1 MSISDIIPLLL
12 FFSSYIY
19 DGGSSTH
26 WQAVFFFY
34 YWGEKEGERKVEK
47 RNTSPKFFKEN
58 Y

>member
-19 DGGSSTH
+19 DGGSRTH
-26 WQAVFFFY
+26 WKAAFFY

-47 RNTSPKFFKEN
+47 RNTSSKFFKEN